1 VGEWQ
6 SVGGT
11 NQNEIV
17 RGGKPIGPLGRAQ
30 ASRGLG
36 GERRCGHLDAA
47 EVHEALGLL
56 RQLRSARTS
65 MR

>member
-17 RGGKPIGPLGRAQ
+17 RGDKSMGPLGRAQ

-36 GERRCGHLDAA
+36 GERRCGQLDAA
-47 EVHEALGLL
+47 EVDEALGGL
-56 RQLRSARTS
+56 RQLRSARTY
-65 MR
+65 MG